1 MLRLLQPQIGSQGGR
16 VPLASRGQRPR
27 RRQAKPPHEVR
38 ILRAEH
44 GYSAR
49 RRAVKTFK
57 SAKGVW
63 GKTRV
68 FPHKQ
73 HIKSSRD
80 YPPKQSGGLFR
91 KHTTQLNYSLSQKG
105 QALRL
110 PITRFNRRSCRHDP
124 KLNSWLLVNTLD
136 LQPDCCPCK
145 GHLRRVELAYAPLLE
160 HCFLSRRRCFP
171 RTVGVDLL
179 GALR

>member
-1 MLRLLQPQIGSQGGR
+1 MFRLLQSLIGSQGGR
-16 VPLASRGQRPR
+16 VPLASRGQRPC
-27 RRQAKPPHEVR
+27 RRQAKPPHEAR
-38 ILRAEH
+38 ILRTEC

-73 HIKSSRD
+73 HIKSNCT

-91 KHTTQLNYSLSQKG
+91 KHTTPLNYSLSTNQKE
-105 QALRL
+105 AARAASF
-110 PITRFNRRSCRHDP
+110 IRSIVLHICHSQ
-124 KLNSWLLVNTLD
+124 NSRYNPT
-136 LQPDCCPCK
+136 
-145 GHLRRVELAYAPLLE
+145 
-160 HCFLSRRRCFP
+160 LSRKNSTAIPEVYKIKHRYHSKKRNI
-171 RTVGVDLL
+171 
-179 GALR
+179 

>member
-1 MLRLLQPQIGSQGGR
+1 MQIVITFYQPKIGSQGGR

-91 KHTTQLNYSLSQKG
+91 KHTTQLNYSFLSQ
-105 QALRL
+105 AAFRL
-110 PITRFNRRSCRHDP
+110 QTPIYITIHHIARISTHFELLKNSHHHRINHKARCKLPMKRSDHHADQ
-124 KLNSWLLVNTLD
+124 N
-136 LQPDCCPCK
+136 
-145 GHLRRVELAYAPLLE
+145 
-160 HCFLSRRRCFP
+160 
-171 RTVGVDLL
+171 
-179 GALR
+179 

>member
-1 MLRLLQPQIGSQGGR
+1 MFRLLQPLIGSQGGR

-49 RRAVKTFK
+49 RRAVKRPK

-63 GKTRV
+63 VGETNGVCLRNVRV

-91 KHTTQLNYSLSQKG
+91 KHTTPLNYSFLSQAAFRL
-105 QALRL
+105 QTPIYITIHRPNFYSLR
-110 PITRFNRRSCRHDP
+110 ITQKFTTS
-124 KLNSWLLVNTLD
+124 
-136 LQPDCCPCK
+136 
-145 GHLRRVELAYAPLLE
+145 
-160 HCFLSRRRCFP
+160 
-171 RTVGVDLL
+171 
-179 GALR
+179 

>member
-1 MLRLLQPQIGSQGGR
+1 MVLRSIRSVIPTNMYDEFCGLIFLDIKRRAGGELARFLLGKLEFSGECSAYCNPKSGVKGDASPLRVEGR
-16 VPLASRGQRPR
+16 ALVAVR
-27 RRQAKPPHEVR
+27 RNTPHEVR
-38 ILRAEH
+38 
-44 GYSAR
+44 YSAR

-91 KHTTQLNYSLSQKG
+91 KNITHLNSSFLSQ
-105 QALRL
+105 AAFRL
-110 PITRFNRRSCRHDP
+110 
-124 KLNSWLLVNTLD
+124 
-136 LQPDCCPCK
+136 
-145 GHLRRVELAYAPLLE
+145 
-160 HCFLSRRRCFP
+160 
-171 RTVGVDLL
+171 
-179 GALR
+179 

>member
-1 MLRLLQPQIGSQGGR
+1 MKPRHFLIRISKRGIWNYGVRLRWNILMMGRLSGLPIFILTNYNLAVR
-16 VPLASRGQRPR
+16 VPLTATPNRESRGTRPPCR
-27 RRQAKPPHEVR
+27 SRAEPLSPSGETSARSADTPCGVR

-63 GKTRV
+63 VGETNEVCLRNVRV

-80 YPPKQSGGLFR
+80 YLPKQSGGLFR
-91 KHTTQLNYSLSQKG
+91 KHTTQLNYSFPSQ
-105 QALRL
+105 AAFRL
-110 PITRFNRRSCRHDP
+110 
-124 KLNSWLLVNTLD
+124 
-136 LQPDCCPCK
+136 
-145 GHLRRVELAYAPLLE
+145 
-160 HCFLSRRRCFP
+160 
-171 RTVGVDLL
+171 
-179 GALR
+179 

>member
-1 MLRLLQPQIGSQGGR
+1 MFRLLQPQIGSQGGR

-27 RRQAKPPHEVR
+27 RRQAKHSAR
-38 ILRAEH
+38 SAATLRA
-44 GYSAR
+44 GAQSKR
-49 RRAVKTFK
+49 PK

-91 KHTTQLNYSLSQKG
+91 KNITHLNSSFLSQ
-105 QALRL
+105 AAFRL
-110 PITRFNRRSCRHDP
+110 
-124 KLNSWLLVNTLD
+124 
-136 LQPDCCPCK
+136 
-145 GHLRRVELAYAPLLE
+145 
-160 HCFLSRRRCFP
+160 
-171 RTVGVDLL
+171 
-179 GALR
+179 

>member
-1 MLRLLQPQIGSQGGR
+1 MFHLPQSLIGSQGGR
-16 VPLASRGQRPR
+16 VPLAGQGRSPCR
-27 RRQAKPPHEVR
+27 RKAKSPHEVR

-49 RRAVKTFK
+49 RRAVKRQK

-63 GKTRV
+63 VGETNEVCLRNVRV

-91 KHTTQLNYSLSQKG
+91 KYTTPLNYSFLSQ
-105 QALRL
+105 AAFRL
-110 PITRFNRRSCRHDP
+110 
-124 KLNSWLLVNTLD
+124 
-136 LQPDCCPCK
+136 
-145 GHLRRVELAYAPLLE
+145 
-160 HCFLSRRRCFP
+160 
-171 RTVGVDLL
+171 
-179 GALR
+179 

>member
-1 MLRLLQPQIGSQGGR
+1 MFRLLQPQIGSQGGR
-16 VPLASRGQRPR
+16 VPLASRGQSPR

-49 RRAVKTFK
+49 RRAVKRPK

-91 KHTTQLNYSLSQKG
+91 KNITHLNYSFPQQHNKPKFSVS
-105 QALRL
+105 LRDPD
-110 PITRFNRRSCRHDP
+110 PISHKNKAAFR
-124 KLNSWLLVNTLD
+124 
-136 LQPDCCPCK
+136 QP
-145 GHLRRVELAYAPLLE
+145 
-160 HCFLSRRRCFP
+160 
-171 RTVGVDLL
+171 
-179 GALR
+179 

>member
-1 MLRLLQPQIGSQGGR
+1 MFRLLQPQIGSQGGR
-16 VPLASRGQRPR
+16 VPLAGQGRSPC

-49 RRAVKTFK
+49 RRAVKRPK

-91 KHTTQLNYSLSQKG
+91 KHTTQLNYSLINCRFTETHTQK
-105 QALRL
+105 QQWA
-110 PITRFNRRSCRHDP
+110 
-124 KLNSWLLVNTLD
+124 
-136 LQPDCCPCK
+136 
-145 GHLRRVELAYAPLLE
+145 
-160 HCFLSRRRCFP
+160 
-171 RTVGVDLL
+171 DLL
-179 GALR
+179 SAHNFQLIATPRKKFFV

>member
-1 MLRLLQPQIGSQGGR
+1 MFRLLQSLIGSQGGR
-16 VPLASRGQRPR
+16 VPLAGQGRSPC

-73 HIKSSRD
+73 HIKSSHD

-91 KHTTQLNYSLSQKG
+91 KNITHLNYSFPQQHNKPKFSVS
-105 QALRL
+105 LRDPD
-110 PITRFNRRSCRHDP
+110 PISHKNKAAFR
-124 KLNSWLLVNTLD
+124 
-136 LQPDCCPCK
+136 QP
-145 GHLRRVELAYAPLLE
+145 
-160 HCFLSRRRCFP
+160 
-171 RTVGVDLL
+171 
-179 GALR
+179 